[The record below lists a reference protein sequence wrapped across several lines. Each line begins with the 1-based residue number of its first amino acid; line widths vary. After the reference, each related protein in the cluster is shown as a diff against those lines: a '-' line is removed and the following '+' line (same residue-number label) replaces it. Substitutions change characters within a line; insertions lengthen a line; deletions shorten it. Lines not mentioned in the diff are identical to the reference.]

1 MSYAGAEAVAVRHIH
16 PWLRKTR
23 VAFVPGPPSPL
34 IDAVLHGL
42 RRALSDLGH
51 EVQPTVDDRT
61 DVLVTNAVF
70 GEPVP
75 WRQAMLFSARRR
87 FGLKRAPTIFTL
99 IPVTPSQL
107 SDRLAML
114 GKALGRTPL
123 DPADFAFPGMAPEAH
138 RVLIE
143 QGLRGGPMMAL
154 IRLLQSQSMS
164 IRIILLVGQ
173 EQPEAAY
180 FFDLVGAFPRSR
192 RSDDRAFYE
201 DMALRVITAVS
212 TSEVTDHQV
221 AGQPIPHAVW
231 KELAAPTAM
240 IAAGQ
245 QLGERRFF
253 TEMVRVADLVHVPAL
268 AEAVADQYSE
278 GCFATWDPDLSAL
291 IATVT
296 GSARP
301 VDKGN
306 IQEDDLAVILDVR
319 PDEQGAVVSQVEGK
333 RNDPP
338 SSEAVEMR
346 GMDASLPWIEIQSPS
361 GRPRRVPVVRSKL
374 HGHRGIAAFDPARVE
389 YVPMD
394 AAYQHYLVSCG
405 TEAQAHGIVQAFS
418 RAEALRHPADPRQI
432 VFSILPGHGVVLAE
446 KWVPGKAPFQLIWEA
461 MDAGDLQVANTI
473 PQGPLEYVPGDGHRR
488 VLRTS

>member
-1 MSYAGAEAVAVRHIH
+1 MSQAMVEAVDVRHVH
-16 PWLRKTR
+16 PWLRKTH
-23 VAFVPGPPSPL
+23 VAVVPGPPSAL
-34 IDAVLHGL
+34 VDAALQGL
-42 RRALSDLGH
+42 THAFSDLGH
-51 EVQPTVDDRT
+51 EVQPTVDGRT
-61 DVLVTNAVF
+61 DVLLTNAVF

-87 FGLKRAPTIFTL
+87 FGLKHSPTIFTL
-99 IPVTPSQL
+99 IPATPSQL
-107 SDRLAML
+107 ADQLSML
-114 GKALGRTPL
+114 ERALGRTPL
-123 DPADFAFPGMAPEAH
+123 DLADFAFPGLAADAH

-173 EQPEAAY
+173 GQPDTAY
-180 FFDLVGAFPRSR
+180 FLDLVGAFPRSQR
-192 RSDDRAFYE
+192 IDDRVFYE
-201 DMALRVITAVS
+201 DMALRMVTAVS
-212 TSEVTDHQV
+212 TREVTDHQS
-221 AGQPIPHAVW
+221 AGAPIPSSIW
-231 KELAAPTAM
+231 RGLSAPAAM
-240 IAAGQ
+240 INAGQ

-253 TEMVRVADLVHVPAL
+253 TDMVRVADLVQVPAL
-268 AEAVADQYSE
+268 AEVVANQYSE
-278 GCFATWDPDLSAL
+278 GCFATWDADLSAL

-306 IQEDDLAVILDVR
+306 IREDDLAVILDVR
-319 PDEQGAVVSQVEGK
+319 MDQQGAVVSHVEGK

-346 GMDASLPWIEIQSPS
+346 GMDASLPWIELKMPS

-374 HGHRGIAAFDPARVE
+374 HGHRGIAGFNPARVE

-446 KWVPGKAPFQLIWEA
+446 KWEAGKAPFQAIWEA
-461 MDAGDLQVANTI
+461 MDAGDLLVANAI
-473 PQGPLEYVPGDGHRR
+473 PQGPLEYVPDRGKRR
-488 VLRTS
+488 ILRTA